1 MSDLFE
7 DLDNLTRKIDAEAQ
21 GKKPE
26 PKKASGSANK
36 QKEFTYDLGD
46 NELDAIITGRDGP
59 RRANIYG
66 D

>member
-1 MSDLFE
+1 M
-7 DLDNLTRKIDAEAQ
+7 
-21 GKKPE
+21 
-26 PKKASGSANK
+26 KASGSANK